1 MNLEGSAVP
10 AGNSRKDCHAV
21 AWAGVGF
28 DVPRDWDLAAADG
41 DFYKG
46 YFRVDGP
53 EMVRMEARWEHT
65 TPPGRI
71 GELTDRY
78 LALLV
83 KGKHLPSAQ
92 AVRRDTRLLEIPDAE
107 IETFIWNGPVD
118 VVGMAV
124 RCRLC
129 NRSILAR
136 LTAKKSE
143 SALTLARRVL
153 GSIHSYA
160 CMGQRAWAALDFRF
174 DVPEAFGCRR
184 HSLQAGRLEFEFE
197 DRRVRLTALRMNLAE
212 TILRSKSLEE
222 WARDQCKLKKGDT
235 FEPKERSFKGH
246 PACEAEGVR
255 RRLLPFGG
263 DPRFRVLAWHCPE
276 SNALYLARRTGPVSG
291 ADLETFAESFRCHA

>member
-1 MNLEGSAVP
+1 VA
-10 AGNSRKDCHAV
+10 ARDSRKDFHAV

-28 DVPRDWDLAAADG
+28 DVPADWDLASADG

-53 EMVRMEARWEHT
+53 EMVRLEARWEHT

-92 AVRRDTRLLEIPDAE
+92 AVRRDTRLIEIPDAQ

-118 VVGMAV
+118 VIGMAM

-153 GSIHSYA
+153 ASIHDHA
-160 CMGQRAWAALDFRF
+160 CMGRRAWAALDFRF
-174 DVPEAFGCRR
+174 NVPERFRCRR
-184 HSLQAGRLEFEFE
+184 NSLHAGRLEFEFE
-197 DRRVRLTALRMNLAE
+197 DGRVRLTALRMNLAE
-212 TILRSKSLEE
+212 TVLRSKSLSE
-222 WARDQCKLKKGDT
+222 WAREQLKLKKRDT
-235 FEPKERSFKGH
+235 FESKERSFRGH
-246 PACEAEGVR
+246 AACDAEGIRKGFLPLVGR
-255 RRLLPFGG
+255 R
-263 DPRFRVLAWHCPE
+263 RFRVLAWHCAE
-276 SNALYLARRTGPVSG
+276 SNALYLAQRSGPVSG
-291 ADLETFAESFRCHA
+291 AADLETFAESFRCHA